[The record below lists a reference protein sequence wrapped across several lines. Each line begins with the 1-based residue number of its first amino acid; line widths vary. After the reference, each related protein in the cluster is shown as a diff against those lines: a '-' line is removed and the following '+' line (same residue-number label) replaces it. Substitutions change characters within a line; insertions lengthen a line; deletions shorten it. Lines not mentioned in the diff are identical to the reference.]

1 MASTTTSWHT
11 LPTEM
16 KLAVVDNLDV
26 TDARVFSTVDQRTY
40 AACVPLLFRDVK
52 LNNHTDLVR
61 FLQNVP
67 RAYCRHIEMLDV
79 GTEGAPRAH
88 ADAFISLLLA
98 SPRLSQL
105 TMRLHG
111 SIHKSV
117 ISCFGFL
124 GNLRHLT
131 IRNCAEEEILPL
143 SERLVVSIAATVPDL
158 RYLSLDRISRSTV
171 HAPELVGKYSLV
183 PLVCGDEDIPDHS
196 VLGSELSL
204 PSLLSIPSLRQLTIR
219 DTHLGDPRWSSAP
232 VACRLEVL
240 DLGSC
245 MHESADP
252 NRLAIERIM
261 SAVGPSLS
269 SFSLATA
276 LSPPSPGSE
285 SPFAKPL
292 STPLPRLRRLHIS
305 PFFPVDEV
313 VDTMAALAGS
323 PIEALSVQC
332 FADDV
337 ADACGALEAFLSMR
351 VARGPAFYEKL
362 ARIDVS
368 VAGADGDVDADM
380 DTEEDRERA
389 TKRLQD
395 FCRDLRLASRVA
407 KPKPRVGDRLRSN
420 SCAF

>member
-1 MASTTTSWHT
+1 MAATWHT

-26 TDARVFSTVDQRTY
+26 SDAKVFSTVDQRTY
-40 AACVPLLFRDVK
+40 AVCVPVLFRDIK
-52 LNNHTDLVR
+52 LSSHSDLDR
-61 FLQNVP
+61 FLENVP
-67 RAYCRHIEMLDV
+67 RAYCRHIEHLDL
-79 GTEGAPRAH
+79 GTEGGKRAH
-88 ADAFISLLLA
+88 AEALISLLLA
-98 SPRLSQL
+98 SPRISQL
-105 TMRLHG
+105 VLRLQG
-111 SIHKSV
+111 SLDKSV
-117 ISCFGFL
+117 ISCFAFL
-124 GNLRHLT
+124 ANLRHLT
-131 IRNCAEEEILPL
+131 IRNCAEEVALPL
-143 SERLVVSIAATVPDL
+143 SERLVVSIAASVPEL
-158 RYLSLDRISRSTV
+158 QYLSLERISRSTL
-171 HAPELVGKYSLV
+171 HAPELVGKYPFV
-183 PLVCGDEDIPDHS
+183 PLVRGDEDIPDHP

-204 PSLLSIPSLRQLTIR
+204 PSLLSIQSLRQLTIR

-240 DLGSC
+240 DLGNC
-245 MHESADP
+245 AHEADAP

-276 LSPPSPGSE
+276 LSARSPADEGI
-285 SPFAKPL
+285 FAKP

-368 VAGADGDVDADM
+368 VAGEEGVDNAHIDV
-380 DTEEDRERA
+380 RA

-395 FCRDLRLASRVA
+395 FCHDLRLTSRVT
-407 KPKPRVGDRLRSN
+407 KPHARTCDRLRSN

>member
-1 MASTTTSWHT
+1 MSSTSWHT

-26 TDARVFSTVDQRTY
+26 ADARAFSAVDQRTY
-40 AACVPLLFRDVK
+40 AACVPVLFRDVK
-52 LNNHTDLVR
+52 LNTHSDLER
-61 FLQNVP
+61 FLENVP

-79 GTEGAPRAH
+79 GADSDARVH
-88 ADAFISLLLA
+88 ADALISLLLA

-105 TMRLHG
+105 VLRLNG
-111 SIHKSV
+111 SLDKSV
-117 ISCFGFL
+117 ISCFAFL
-124 GNLRHLT
+124 ANLRHLT
-131 IRNCAEEEILPL
+131 IRNCAEEVILPL
-143 SERLVVSIAATVPDL
+143 SERLVVSIAASVPDL
-158 RYLSLDRISRSTV
+158 RYLSLDRISRSTL
-171 HAPELVGKYSLV
+171 HAPELVGQYPFV
-183 PLVCGDEDIPDHS
+183 PLVRGDEDIPDHP

-219 DTHLGDPRWSSAP
+219 DTHLGDPRWATAP
-232 VACRLEVL
+232 VNCRLEML

-245 MHESADP
+245 AHEPEDS

-276 LSPPSPGSE
+276 LSPSS
-285 SPFAKPL
+285 FAAKTT
-292 STPLPRLRRLHIS
+292 TPLPRLRQLHIS

-337 ADACGALEAFLSMR
+337 ADACGALERFLSLPR
-351 VARGPAFYEKL
+351 R
-362 ARIDVS
+362 
-368 VAGADGDVDADM
+368 AG
-380 DTEEDRERA
+380 
-389 TKRLQD
+389 
-395 FCRDLRLASRVA
+395 
-407 KPKPRVGDRLRSN
+407 PRVLRQARADRRVGHRRGRG
-420 SCAF
+420 

>member
-1 MASTTTSWHT
+1 MPATWHT

-26 TDARVFSTVDQRTY
+26 VDARAFSAVDQQTY
-40 AACVPLLFRDVK
+40 AACVPALFRDVK
-52 LNNHTDLVR
+52 LSTHSDLER
-61 FLQNVP
+61 FLENVP
-67 RAYCRHIEMLDV
+67 RAYCRHIEVLDLA
-79 GTEGAPRAH
+79 TEGGGARPH
-88 ADAFISLLLA
+88 ADALISLLLA
-98 SPRLSQL
+98 SPRLFQL
-105 TMRLHG
+105 VLRLNG
-111 SIHKSV
+111 SLDKSV
-117 ISCFGFL
+117 ISSFAFL
-124 GNLRHLT
+124 SNLRHLT
-131 IRNCAEEEILPL
+131 IRNCADEVTLPL
-143 SERLVVSIAATVPDL
+143 SERLVVSIAASVPDL
-158 RYLSLDRISRSTV
+158 RYLSLDRISRSTI
-171 HAPELVGKYSLV
+171 HAPELVGQYPFV
-183 PLVCGDEDIPDHS
+183 PLVRGDEDIPDHP

-219 DTHLGDPRWSSAP
+219 DTHLGDPRWATAP
-232 VACRLEVL
+232 VACRLEML

-245 MHESADP
+245 THEPDAP

-269 SFSLATA
+269 AFSLATA
-276 LSPPSPGSE
+276 LSANGS
-285 SPFAKPL
+285 FAKP
-292 STPLPRLRRLHIS
+292 STPLPRLRQLHIS

-337 ADACGALEAFLSMR
+337 ADACGALERFLSLR

-368 VAGADGDVDADM
+368 VAGADGDLVDACDV
-380 DTEEDRERA
+380 EDRALA
-389 TKRLQD
+389 TKRLMD
-395 FCRDLRLASRVA
+395 FCRDLRLTSKVA
-407 KPKPRVGDRLRSN
+407 KPKPRTGDRVRSN